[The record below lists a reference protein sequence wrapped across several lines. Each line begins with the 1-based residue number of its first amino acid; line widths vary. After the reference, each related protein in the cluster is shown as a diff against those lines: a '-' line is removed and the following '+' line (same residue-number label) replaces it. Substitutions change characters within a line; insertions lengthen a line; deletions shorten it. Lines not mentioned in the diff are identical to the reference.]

1 MKKIFKNEKDF
12 ETKVKIAI
20 RILWILLV
28 ILALFLVIFVIVGF
42 NTIDVS
48 NKNPTV
54 QLSETV
60 IFSRPIESIGSYKE
74 DSIEEP
80 DISDFLELENLNSQ
94 KRMLAQLVQAEA
106 GNQPLT
112 GMRLVADVVLNRVD
126 DPRFPNTIEEVIF
139 QKNPTQFSVTTNGA
153 FEKAGSYIS
162 ENAWKAVEMEWDSRL
177 DYGVLYFSSTKNPV
191 NGENH
196 FKYYDHWFSY

>member
-12 ETKVKIAI
+12 ETKVKIVI

-54 QLSETV
+54 QPSETV

-80 DISDFLELENLNSQ
+80 DISDFLEFENLNSQ

-191 NGENH
+191 NGEKA